1 MMIERNMITHNKVSA
16 TMYGYKY
23 WNTFER
29 MGTSM
34 FFSK

>member
-1 MMIERNMITHNKVSA
+1 MIIERNMITHNKVSA

-29 MGTSM
+29 MGTSI